1 MYGDDEVEGREGRS
15 GDEGEGHSC
24 EDDSKM
30 ERNNRS
36 KSDGAVADLT
46 DPGLK
51 RDGDVLA
58 DAMVGRS
65 MSALRACTS
74 YGRWKMASFDG
85 RGIQDGTG
93 DDYQTQ

>member
-1 MYGDDEVEGREGRS
+1 MYGDEEVEGREGS
-15 GDEGEGHSC
+15 LGGEGEGQGS
-24 EDDSKM
+24 EKDSKAG
-30 ERNNRS
+30 RNNRS
-36 KSDGAVADLT
+36 KSDEAVAYLI

-51 RDGDVLA
+51 RDGGDGP
-58 DAMVGRS
+58 DATVGRS